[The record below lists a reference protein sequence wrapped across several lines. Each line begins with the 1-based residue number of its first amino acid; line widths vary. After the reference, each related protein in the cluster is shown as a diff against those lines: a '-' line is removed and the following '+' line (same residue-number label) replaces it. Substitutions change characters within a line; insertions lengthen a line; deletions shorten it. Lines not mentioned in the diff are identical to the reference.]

1 MTDAQHAV
9 IVRNTAHVR
18 LQTFPPVDLTM
29 LHKRVE
35 AHVLRKK
42 SMVRRGLVPPTM
54 AAAVLATSTDRRMI
68 TTAAVIT
75 ASTVNT
81 AAAVDGEAG
90 AGVDLP
96 EVVVDAAGRLKGRV
110 GAGAIDTM
118 VIILAGG
125 ATAAADLEN
134 VAGAAEVGGTAI
146 VADPGAAEEMLTGEI
161 GPEIAIDPTEKRGAT
176 EILAEA
182 DGHTVGAGAENATG
196 IATGIGIGTEIGESG
211 QRRAVADRKK
221 AVAAERMHEISSALK
236 MF

>member
-35 AHVLRKK
+35 AHILRKK

-68 TTAAVIT
+68 TVAAVIT

-110 GAGAIDTM
+110 GAGVIAIDTM

-196 IATGIGIGTEIGESG
+196 IATGIGESG

>member
-1 MTDAQHAV
+1 M
-9 IVRNTAHVR
+9 R
-18 LQTFPPVDLTM
+18 
-29 LHKRVE
+29 HKRVE

-68 TTAAVIT
+68 TMAAVIT

-110 GAGAIDTM
+110 GAGAIAIVIDTM

-125 ATAAADLEN
+125 AIAAADLEN

-161 GPEIAIDPTEKRGAT
+161 DPEIAIDPAEGRGAI

-182 DGHTVGAGAENATG
+182 DGHTVGAGAENATAT
-196 IATGIGIGTEIGESG
+196 ATGIGTGTEIGESG

-236 MF
+236 CLISLLSSYSTIS